1 MMWDLC
7 GLNKKISFNFNSC
20 FFINIQL
27 IKMKH
32 VKIVAKSLFAFAIWL
47 ATGCG
52 DPQTA
57 TTESA
62 GTATV
67 PSGPTEEF
75 DRTVLPI
82 LPPDIPA
89 YTQEDARDT
98 KPPAPWEVNAPKGA
112 PNVILVLVDDFGFG
126 MSSAFG
132 GPINM
137 PFADKLAKNGLRYNR
152 FHTTA
157 LCSPTRTAL
166 LTGRN
171 HHSNNMAGITEIA
184 TAYPGNTGIR
194 PLSIAQTA
202 MTLKLNGFNTAQF
215 GKNHETPAWQIHPS
229 GPFENWPTGQ
239 GFEKFYG
246 FMGGETNQFYP
257 GVWNGTTRAEVPVE
271 NPNYHFTTDMT
282 NNAVEWM
289 KSQQAMTPDK
299 PFYMYFAPGAC
310 HAPHQPP
317 ASYIDKYKGKF
328 DEGWDVLR
336 EKTLAKQIEMGIVPK
351 GTKLATKDAYI
362 KDWATLSATEKKIFA
377 RQMEVYAGFAEHT
390 DDEISRLH
398 NYIESIGELDNTV
411 FIYILGDNG
420 ASAEGSANG
429 LLNENTYFNSIPE
442 TVEELESQIPKFGG
456 RESYG
461 HFAAGWAIAGN
472 TPFAWSKQI
481 AGDFGGTRNGI
492 IIEYPK
498 MIKDKG
504 QIRSQFHHVI
514 DIAPTILELCMVP
527 QPTSVNGV
535 KQEPIQGVTMVPT
548 FSNGAAPE
556 THKTQYFEIAANRGI
571 YNDGW
576 VARTIHRAGW
586 ETTPRRKLKDDV
598 WELFNVKEDF
608 SMSTNLAAQNPDKV
622 TEMKALFAKEAVK
635 YHVFPLDDRSVER
648 LDPAQAGRPDAMG
661 ERTKLILYEG
671 MGGLQ
676 ENAFLNIKNTSS
688 VFTADVEV
696 PAKASGVIVAMG
708 GHFGGY
714 SLYMVNGV
722 PMFTYNWV
730 GKTEYDVKATK
741 ALTPGKHTI
750 VFKFDYDG
758 GGLGKGGNGTFFI
771 DGVEAGKGRIDK
783 TNSNMFSLDE
793 GADVGMDEA
802 TNVSKNY
809 KVGKANEFNGKIEQ
823 IAIEK
828 VK

>member
-1 MMWDLC
+1 MKQT
-7 GLNKKISFNFNSC
+7 NIISCCLFVVFALVAVSC
-20 FFINIQL
+20 DQAAQKN
-27 IKMKH
+27 
-32 VKIVAKSLFAFAIWL
+32 AS
-47 ATGCG
+47 
-52 DPQTA
+52 TA
-57 TTESA
+57 PKTV
-62 GTATV
+62 TAAAD
-67 PSGPTEEF
+67 GF
-75 DRTVLPI
+75 DRTILPI
-82 LPPDIPA
+82 LPPNIPA
-89 YTQEDARDT
+89 YTQEDARDAT
-98 KPPAPWEVNAPKGA
+98 PPAPWEVKAPKGA
-112 PNVILVLVDDFGFG
+112 PNVVLVLVDDFGFG
-126 MSSAFG
+126 MSTAFG

-137 PFADKLAKNGLRYNR
+137 PFAEKLAQNGLRYNR

-171 HHSNNMAGITEIA
+171 HHSNNMAGITEVA
-184 TAYPGNTGIR
+184 TSYPGNTGVR

-202 MTLKLNGFNTAQF
+202 MILKLNGFNTAQF

-246 FMGGETNQFYP
+246 FMGGETNQFFP

-271 NPNYHFTTDMT
+271 DPNYHFTTDMT
-282 NNAVEWM
+282 NNALEWM
-289 KSQQAMTPDK
+289 KSQHSLTPDK
-299 PFYMYFAPGAC
+299 PIYMYFAPGAC

-351 GTKLATKDAYI
+351 GTKLATKDAFI
-362 KDWATLSATEKKIFA
+362 KDWASLSPTEKKVYA

-390 DDEISRLH
+390 DAEISRLH
-398 NYIESIGELDNTV
+398 DYIESIGELDNTV

-429 LLNENTYFNSIPE
+429 LLNENTYFNDIPE
-442 TVEELESQIPKFGG
+442 TMEDLEKQISLFGG

-498 MIKDKG
+498 VIKDKG

-514 DIAPTILELCMVP
+514 DIAPTILELCSVP
-527 QPTSVNGV
+527 EPTMVNGV
-535 KQEPIQGVTMVPT
+535 KQEPIQGVSMVPSFT
-548 FSNGAAPE
+548 SGNAPE
-556 THKTQYFEIAANRGI
+556 NHTTQYFEITANRGI
-571 YNDGW
+571 YHDGW
-576 VARTIHRAGW
+576 VARTVHRAAW
-586 ETTPRRKLKDDV
+586 ESKPRRPLKEDI
-598 WELFNVKEDF
+598 WELFNVNEDF
-608 SMSTNLAAQNPDKV
+608 SMSTNLAAQNPEKV
-622 TEMKALFAKEAVK
+622 KELQALFAKEAVK
-635 YHVFPLDDRSVER
+635 YHVFPLDDRSIER
-648 LDPAQAGRPDAMG
+648 LDAAQAGRPDAMG
-661 ERTKLILYEG
+661 DRTKMTLYEG

-676 ENAFLNIKNTSS
+676 ENAFINIKNTSS
-688 VFTADVEV
+688 VFTANIDV
-696 PAKASGVIVAMG
+696 PAKANGVVVAMG

-714 SLYMVNGV
+714 SLYLVNGV

-741 ALTPGKHTI
+741 ALTPGKHTV

-758 GGLGKGGNGTFFI
+758 GGFGKGGNGTFII
-771 DGVEAGKGRIDK
+771 DGVEAGKGRIEK
-783 TNSNMFSLDE
+783 TNGNMFSLDE
-793 GADVGMDEA
+793 GADVGLDEA

-809 KVGKANEFNGKIEQ
+809 KLGKANHFTGKIEQ
-823 IAIEK
+823 VSIEK

>member
-1 MMWDLC
+1 MKQ
-7 GLNKKISFNFNSC
+7 NNIISCCLFVVFALVAISC
-20 FFINIQL
+20 DQAAQKN
-27 IKMKH
+27 
-32 VKIVAKSLFAFAIWL
+32 
-47 ATGCG
+47 
-52 DPQTA
+52 A
-57 TTESA
+57 TTA
-62 GTATV
+62 PKTVTAAADGFGR
-67 PSGPTEEF
+67 P
-75 DRTVLPI
+75 VLPI
-82 LPPDIPA
+82 IPPVIPS
-89 YTQEDARDT
+89 YTQEDARDA
-98 KPPAPWEVNAPKGA
+98 KPPAPWELKAPKGA
-112 PNVILVLVDDFGFG
+112 PNVVLVLVDDFGFG
-126 MSSAFG
+126 MSTAFG

-137 PFADKLAKNGLRYNR
+137 PFAEKLAQNGLRYNR

-184 TAYPGNTGIR
+184 TAYPGNTGVR

-202 MTLKLNGFNTAQF
+202 MILKLNGFNTAQF

-246 FMGGETNQFYP
+246 FMGGETNQFFP
-257 GVWNGTTRAEVPVE
+257 GVWDGTTRAEVHVE
-271 NPNYHFTTDMT
+271 DPNYHFTTDMT
-282 NNAVEWM
+282 NNALEWM
-289 KSQQAMTPDK
+289 KSQHAMTPDK

-336 EKTLAKQIEMGIVPK
+336 EKTLARQIEMGIVPK
-351 GTKLATKDAYI
+351 GTKLAQKDPFI
-362 KDWATLSATEKKIFA
+362 KDWATLSAAEKKVFA

-390 DDEISRLH
+390 DAEISRLH
-398 NYIESIGELDNTV
+398 DYIESIGELDNTV

-429 LLNENTYFNSIPE
+429 LLNENTYFNDIPE
-442 TVEELESQIPKFGG
+442 TMEDLEKQISLFGG

-472 TPFAWSKQI
+472 APFAWSKQI
-481 AGDFGGTRNGI
+481 AGDFGGTRNGL

-498 MIKDKG
+498 VIKDKG

-514 DIAPTILELCMVP
+514 DIAPTILELCAVP
-527 QPTSVNGV
+527 EPTIVNGV
-535 KQEPIQGVTMVPT
+535 KQEPIQGVSMVPSFT
-548 FSNGAAPE
+548 NGNAPE
-556 THKTQYFEIAANRGI
+556 NHTTQYFEIAANRGI
-571 YNDGW
+571 YHDGW
-576 VARTIHRAGW
+576 VARTVHRAAW
-586 ETTPRRKLKDDV
+586 ESKPRRPLKEDI

-608 SMSTNLAAQNPDKV
+608 SMSTDVAAANPAKL
-622 TEMKALFAKEAVK
+622 EELKALFAKEAVK
-635 YHVFPLDDRSVER
+635 YHVFPLDDRSLER
-648 LDPAQAGRPDAMG
+648 LDAAQAGRPDAMG
-661 ERTKLILYEG
+661 DRTKLTLYEG

-676 ENAFLNIKNTSS
+676 ENAFINIKNTSS
-688 VFTADVEV
+688 LFTANVDV
-696 PAKASGVIVAMG
+696 PAKANGVIVAMG

-758 GGLGKGGNGTFFI
+758 GGFGKGGNGTFII
-771 DGVEAGKGRIDK
+771 DGVEAGKGRIEK
-783 TNSNMFSLDE
+783 TNANMFSLDE

-802 TNVSKNY
+802 TQVSKNY
-809 KVGKANEFNGKIEQ
+809 KTGKANRFNGKIEQ
-823 IAIEK
+823 VSIEK

>member
-1 MMWDLC
+1 MKNTNLSIFCLLAAMAVV
-7 GLNKKISFNFNSC
+7 SVSC
-20 FFINIQL
+20 NETQ
-27 IKMKH
+27 
-32 VKIVAKSLFAFAIWL
+32 
-47 ATGCG
+47 
-52 DPQTA
+52 Q
-57 TTESA
+57 
-62 GTATV
+62 GTAPTAAKTV
-67 PSGPTEEF
+67 SAAADGF

-82 LPPDIPA
+82 LPPNIPA
-89 YTQEDARDT
+89 YTQEDARDAT
-98 KPPAPWEVNAPKGA
+98 PPAPWEVKAPKGA
-112 PNVILVLVDDFGFG
+112 PNVVLVLVDDFGFG
-126 MSSAFG
+126 MSTAFG

-137 PFADKLAKNGLRYNR
+137 PFAEKLAQNGLRYNR

-171 HHSNNMAGITEIA
+171 HHSNNMAGITEVA
-184 TAYPGNTGIR
+184 TSYPGNTGVR

-202 MTLKLNGFNTAQF
+202 MILKLNGFNTAQF

-246 FMGGETNQFYP
+246 FMGGETNQFFP

-271 NPNYHFTTDMT
+271 DPNYHFTTDMT
-282 NNAVEWM
+282 NNALEWM
-289 KSQQAMTPDK
+289 KSQHSMTPDK

-351 GTKLATKDAYI
+351 GTKLATKDAFI
-362 KDWATLSATEKKIFA
+362 KDWSSLSPTEKKVYA

-390 DDEISRLH
+390 DAEISRLH
-398 NYIESIGELDNTV
+398 DYIESIGELDNTV

-429 LLNENTYFNSIPE
+429 LLNENTYFNDIPE
-442 TVEELESQIPKFGG
+442 TMEDLEKQISLFGG

-498 MIKDKG
+498 VIKDKG

-514 DIAPTILELCMVP
+514 DIAPTILELCSVP
-527 QPTSVNGV
+527 EPTMVNGV
-535 KQEPIQGVTMVPT
+535 KQEPIQGVSMVPSFT
-548 FSNGAAPE
+548 SGNAPE
-556 THKTQYFEIAANRGI
+556 NHTTQYFEITANRGI
-571 YNDGW
+571 YHDGW
-576 VARTIHRAGW
+576 VARTVHRAAW
-586 ETTPRRKLKDDV
+586 ESKPRRPLKEDI
-598 WELFNVKEDF
+598 WELFNVNEDF
-608 SMSTNLAAQNPDKV
+608 SMSTNLAAQNPEKV
-622 TEMKALFAKEAVK
+622 KELQALFAKEAVK
-635 YHVFPLDDRSVER
+635 YHVFPLDDRSIER
-648 LDPAQAGRPDAMG
+648 LDAAQAGRPDAMG
-661 ERTKLILYEG
+661 DRTKMTLYEG

-676 ENAFLNIKNTSS
+676 ENAFINIKNTSS
-688 VFTADVEV
+688 VFTANIDV
-696 PAKASGVIVAMG
+696 PAKANGVVVAMG

-714 SLYMVNGV
+714 SLYLVNGV

-741 ALTPGKHTI
+741 ALTPGKHTV

-758 GGLGKGGNGTFFI
+758 GGFGKGGNGTFII
-771 DGVEAGKGRIDK
+771 DGVEAGKGRIEK
-783 TNSNMFSLDE
+783 TNGNMFSLDE
-793 GADVGMDEA
+793 GADVGLDEA

-809 KVGKANEFNGKIEQ
+809 KLGKANHFTGKIEQ
-823 IAIEK
+823 VSIEK

>member
-1 MMWDLC
+1 MKL
-7 GLNKKISFNFNSC
+7 KIQTTAMLIAISALMLSCNQQTKNAESSAINS
-20 FFINIQL
+20 
-27 IKMKH
+27 
-32 VKIVAKSLFAFAIWL
+32 A
-47 ATGCG
+47 
-52 DPQTA
+52 D
-57 TTESA
+57 EY
-62 GTATV
+62 
-67 PSGPTEEF
+67 

-82 LPPDIPA
+82 LPPSNASI
-89 YTQEDARDT
+89 TEEDARKAT
-98 KPPAPWEVNAPKGA
+98 APSPWEVKAPKGA
-112 PNVILVLVDDFGFG
+112 PNVILVLIDDFGFG
-126 MSSAFG
+126 MSSTFG
-132 GPINM
+132 GPIKM
-137 PFADKLAKNGLRYNR
+137 PFAEKVAANGLRYNR

-184 TAYPGNTGIR
+184 TAFPGNTGVR

-215 GKNHETPAWQIHPS
+215 GKNHETPAWQIHSS

-246 FMGGETNQFYP
+246 FMGGETNQFFP
-257 GVWNGTTRAEVPVE
+257 GVWNGTVRAEV
-271 NPNYHFTTDMT
+271 NSDDPNYHFTTDMT
-282 NNAVEWM
+282 NNALEWM
-289 KSQQAMTPDK
+289 KAQHSMTPDK

-328 DEGWDVLR
+328 DGGWDELR
-336 EKTLAKQIEMGIVPK
+336 AKTLARQIEMGIVPK
-351 GTKLATKDAYI
+351 GTKLAPYDDYI
-362 KDWATLSATEKKIFA
+362 KPWNSLTAVQKKVYA

-390 DDEISRLH
+390 DDQISRLH
-398 NYIESIGELDNTV
+398 DYVESIGELDNTV

-429 LLNENTYFNSIPE
+429 LLNENTYFNAIPE
-442 TVEELESQIPKFGG
+442 DINDLEKQMPKFGG

-472 TPFAWSKQI
+472 VPFGWSKQM
-481 AGDFGGTRNGI
+481 AGDFGGTRNGV

-498 MIKDKG
+498 VIKDKG
-504 QIRSQFHHVI
+504 QIRDQFYHVI
-514 DIAPTILELCMVP
+514 DIAPTILELCNVP

-535 KQEPIQGVTMVPT
+535 KQEPIQGVSMVSSFT
-548 FSNGAAPE
+548 NAKAPE
-556 THKTQYFEIAANRGI
+556 THTTQYFEIAANRGI

-576 VARTIHRAGW
+576 VGRVIHRAAW
-586 ETTPRRKLKDDV
+586 ETKPRNPLSEDV
-598 WELFNVKEDF
+598 WELYNVKEDF
-608 SMSTNLAAQNPDKV
+608 SMSTNVAASNPEKV
-622 TEMKALFAKEAVK
+622 KEMKALFAKEAVK
-635 YHVFPLDDRSVER
+635 YHVYPLDDRSVER
-648 LDPAQAGRPDAMG
+648 LDPDQAGRPDAMNG
-661 ERTKLILYEG
+661 RTKLTLYPG

-676 ENAFLNIKNTSS
+676 ENAFINIKNKSS
-688 VFTADVEV
+688 VFTANVTV
-696 PAKASGVIVAMG
+696 PVNGNGVIVAMG
-708 GHFGGY
+708 GLFGGY
-714 SLYMVNGV
+714 SLYMIKGV

-730 GKTEYDVKATK
+730 GKTQYDIKGSKT
-741 ALTPGKHTI
+741 LSPGKHTI

-758 GGLGKGGNGTFFI
+758 GGLGKGGNGTFLI

-783 TNSNMFSLDE
+783 TNANMFSLDE

-809 KVGKANEFNGKIEQ
+809 KAGHSSKFNGEIAQITIE
-823 IAIEK
+823 IK
-828 VK
+828 K

>member
-1 MMWDLC
+1 MNLK
-7 GLNKKISFNFNSC
+7 NKIAALLVLTAPILFSC
-20 FFINIQL
+20 NQGQ
-27 IKMKH
+27 KNEP
-32 VKIVAKSLFAFAIWL
+32 S
-47 ATGCG
+47 ATSEN
-52 DPQTA
+52 QTS
-57 TTESA
+57 TD
-62 GTATV
+62 
-67 PSGPTEEF
+67 EF

-82 LPPDIPA
+82 VPPAGSPI
-89 YTQEDARDT
+89 TEEDARKAT
-98 KPPAPWEVNAPKGA
+98 APAPWEVKAPKGA
-112 PNVILVLVDDFGFG
+112 PNVILVMLDDFGFG
-126 MSSAFG
+126 MSNAYG

-137 PFADKLAKNGLRYNR
+137 PFADKLAASGLRYNR

-184 TAYPGNTGIR
+184 TAFPGNTGVR

-215 GKNHETPAWQIHPS
+215 GKNHETPAWQIHGS

-239 GFEKFYG
+239 GWEKFYG
-246 FMGGETNQFYP
+246 FMGGETNQFFP
-257 GVWNGTTRAEVPVE
+257 GVWNGTVRAEVDTE
-271 NPNYHFTTDMT
+271 DPNYHFTTDMT
-282 NNAVEWM
+282 NNALEWM
-289 KSQQAMTPDK
+289 KAQQSITPDK
-299 PFYMYFAPGAC
+299 PIYMYFAPGAC
-310 HAPHQPP
+310 HAPHQAPV
-317 ASYIDKYKGKF
+317 SYIEKYKGKF
-328 DEGWDVLR
+328 DGGWDEMR
-336 EKTLAKQIEMGIVPK
+336 AKTLARQIEMGIVPK
-351 GTKLATKDAYI
+351 GTKLAPYDDYI
-362 KDWATLSATEKKIFA
+362 KPWNTLTPVQQKVYA
-377 RQMEVYAGFAEHT
+377 RQMEVYAAFAEHT
-390 DDEISRLH
+390 DDQISRLH
-398 NYIESIGELDNTV
+398 DYVESIGELDNTV

-429 LLNENTYFNSIPE
+429 LLNENTYFNAIPE
-442 TVEELESQIPKFGG
+442 DINDLEKQMPKFGG

-472 TPFAWSKQI
+472 APFGWSKQI
-481 AGDFGGTRNGI
+481 AGDFGGTRNGL

-504 QIRSQFHHVI
+504 QIRDQFYHVI
-514 DIAPTILELCMVP
+514 DIAPTILELCNVP

-535 KQEPIQGVTMVPT
+535 KQEPIQGVSMVASFT
-548 FSNGAAPE
+548 NAKAPE
-556 THKTQYFEIAANRGI
+556 THKVQYFEIAANRGI

-576 VARTIHRAGW
+576 VGRVIHRAAW
-586 ETTPRRKLKDDV
+586 ETKPRHPLSEDV

-608 SMSTNLAAQNPDKV
+608 SMSTNVAAANPEKV
-622 TEMKALFAKEAVK
+622 KELKELFAKEAVK

-648 LDPAQAGRPDAMG
+648 LDPAQAGRPDAMAG
-661 ERTKLILYEG
+661 RTKLTLYAG

-676 ENAFLNIKNTSS
+676 ENAFINIKNKNS
-688 VFTADVEV
+688 VFTADVTV
-696 PAKASGVIVAMG
+696 PANGNGVIVAMG
-708 GHFGGY
+708 GLFGGY
-714 SLYMVNGV
+714 SLYMMKGV

-730 GKTEYDVKATK
+730 GKTQYDVKGTK

-758 GGLGKGGNGTFFI
+758 GGLGKGGNGTFLI

-783 TNSNMFSLDE
+783 TNPNMFSLDE

-809 KVGKANEFNGKIEQ
+809 KAGRSSKFNGEIAQVTIE
-823 IAIEK
+823 ISNK
-828 VK
+828 